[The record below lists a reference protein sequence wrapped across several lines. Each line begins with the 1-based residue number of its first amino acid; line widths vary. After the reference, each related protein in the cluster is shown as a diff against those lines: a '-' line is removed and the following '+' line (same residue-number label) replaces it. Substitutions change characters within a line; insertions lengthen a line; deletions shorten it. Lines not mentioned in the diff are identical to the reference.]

1 MKRFI
6 LILVALLVVAT
17 GFAQPKKVNLDI
29 KTLKELVGVATYE
42 KVDSLLGFQTTLE
55 SGEKVF
61 QGLNEYEK
69 MLLAY
74 RCRFN
79 EKNILQSIEF
89 VSRSCTCPTAVI
101 IGTCVLYTA
110 RTTVGSLK
118 HHKSSMEPP
127 PRARIRTS
135 KSRFF
140 PASSRALTNLG
151 TAPSP

>member
-29 KTLKELVGVATYE
+29 KALKELVGVATYE

-61 QGLNEYEK
+61 QGINEYEK

-79 EKNILQSIEF
+79 EKNILQSVEF
-89 VSRSCTCPTAVI
+89 VSRSFFGYHMDLVMTYKIKPKWERYNSENMPTLARFEWEGRKIVI
-101 IGTCVLYTA
+101 DFDAQTIIVYKPKSDA
-110 RTTVGSLK
+110 R
-118 HHKSSMEPP
+118 
-127 PRARIRTS
+127 
-135 KSRFF
+135 
-140 PASSRALTNLG
+140 
-151 TAPSP
+151 

>member
-17 GFAQPKKVNLDI
+17 GFTQPKKVNLDI
-29 KTLKELVGVATYE
+29 KALKELVGVATYE

-61 QGLNEYEK
+61 QGINEYEK

-89 VSRSCTCPTAVI
+89 VSRSCMGYAIDMAVHRI
-101 IGTCVLYTA
+101 KPYAYGKYTGDSPDLRRYRWDGREIVVDLDAQTVIVYKPKPNA
-110 RTTVGSLK
+110 R
-118 HHKSSMEPP
+118 
-127 PRARIRTS
+127 
-135 KSRFF
+135 
-140 PASSRALTNLG
+140 
-151 TAPSP
+151 